1 MNLITG
7 TAKII
12 KIGEIKQT
20 KNKNLFLSLI
30 VWMEYFGKKEL
41 RCWGEKA
48 KIIHLLAKEK
58 ESIDYIAEW
67 KEGEKGEIEF
77 TLKNI
82 SRTFKMDE
90 ITIKEKTMD
99 EIQETTLAMVKER
112 IKNTTN
118 ERTDEEMDFLSYDE
132 REENIIKKKICYRC
146 GIVYEEDFERCPK
159 CGQELDEADI
169 ENS

>member
-48 KIIHLLAKEK
+48 KIIHILAKEK
-58 ESIDYIAEW
+58 ENIDYIAEW
-67 KEGEKGEIEF
+67 KEGEKGKIEF

-82 SRTFKMDE
+82 SRAFKMDE
-90 ITIKEKTMD
+90 ITIKE
-99 EIQETTLAMVKER
+99 
-112 IKNTTN
+112 
-118 ERTDEEMDFLSYDE
+118 
-132 REENIIKKKICYRC
+132 KICYRC

>member
-12 KIGEIKQT
+12 KIEEIKQT

-48 KIIHLLAKEK
+48 KIIHILAKEK
-58 ESIDYIAEW
+58 ENIDYIAEW
-67 KEGEKGEIEF
+67 KEGEKGKIEF

-82 SRTFKMDE
+82 SRAFKMDE
-90 ITIKEKTMD
+90 ITIKE
-99 EIQETTLAMVKER
+99 
-112 IKNTTN
+112 
-118 ERTDEEMDFLSYDE
+118 
-132 REENIIKKKICYRC
+132 KICYRC